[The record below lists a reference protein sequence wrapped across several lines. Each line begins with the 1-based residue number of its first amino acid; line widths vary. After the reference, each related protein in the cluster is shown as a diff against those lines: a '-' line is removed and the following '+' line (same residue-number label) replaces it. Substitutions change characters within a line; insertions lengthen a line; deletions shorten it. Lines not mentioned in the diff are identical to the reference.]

1 MMTQKKKKFCLK
13 VYMTILEV
21 IKMLKTLILNYYTNI
36 E

>member
-1 MMTQKKKKFCLK
+1 MMTQKKKICLK

-21 IKMLKTLILNYYTNI
+21 IKMSKTLILNYYTNI